1 MEYFY
6 IPLVLIGCYLIL
18 RTKNALHILQQ
29 NSYNLDGRY
38 FKWILT
44 NRIKIYTLFDH
55 LTLLLALIFVFIFDK
70 NFVLISTSVLYF
82 VGIIIS
88 FLKMKKETYKL
99 KFKVTSRIKRLIF
112 TIFLIYTIPTLLIVL
127 NFDINHLHDYF
138 YGYILIGYL
147 QYYVVLLALFINSPI
162 ERLVYYYYYFK
173 AKKKLKGMKSL
184 DVIGITGSYGKT
196 SSKNILSDI
205 LNIKYNVLPSPK
217 NFNTPYGL
225 MITVN
230 NYLDK
235 FTDLLIAEMG
245 AYRKGEIKELC
256 DFVQPKYGILTKI
269 GVAHL
274 ESFGSQ
280 ENIQV
285 GKFELIESLPQDGI
299 GILNRDDELQVKY
312 QLKNKVKIIWIGIE
326 NKADYTAENIKITKD
341 GSTFDVFVKA
351 ENKSYKFQTK
361 LLGKTNIYNL
371 LAGIALGH
379 QLGINFEQLQQ
390 VVKLVK
396 PVEHRLELKKYGTIN
411 IIDDAYNSNPLGAK
425 TALEV
430 LKMMKGKKIIV
441 TAGMIELGEQQN
453 KLNKQLGKDIA
464 EVCDEVILIGK
475 NQTKPIYDG
484 LVDSKFSKLKIH
496 VLSDITDAFPLVRK
510 LDEGNTYLLIEND
523 LPDIFNE

>member
-1 MEYFY
+1 MEYFF
-6 IPLVLIGCYLIL
+6 IPVFFISCYLIL
-18 RTKNALHILQQ
+18 RTKTALHVLQQ
-29 NSYNLDGRY
+29 NSYNLDSRY
-38 FKWILT
+38 FKWIIS
-44 NRIKIYTLFDH
+44 NRIKVFTIFDN
-55 LTLLLALIFVFIFDK
+55 LTLLLALIFVFVFDK
-70 NFVLISTSVLYF
+70 NFVLISTTVLYF
-82 VGIIIS
+82 GGIIVT

-112 TIFLIYTIPTLLIVL
+112 TIFLIYAIPTLIIFL
-127 NFDINHLHDYF
+127 NFDINHLHDYL
-138 YGYILIGYL
+138 YSYILVGYL

-173 AKKKLKGMKSL
+173 AKKKLKDMKSL
-184 DVIGITGSYGKT
+184 EVIGITGSYGKT

-230 NYLDK
+230 NHLDK

-245 AYRKGEIKELC
+245 AYHKGEIKELC
-256 DFVQPKYGILTKI
+256 DFVKPKYGILTKI
-269 GVAHL
+269 GIAHL

-280 ENIQV
+280 ENIQS

-299 GILNRDDELQVKY
+299 GILNKDDELQVKY

-326 NKADYTAENIKITKD
+326 KKADYTAENIKITKD
-341 GSTFDVFVKA
+341 GSIFDVLVKS
-351 ENKSYKFQTK
+351 ENKAYKFQTK

-379 QLGINFEQLQQ
+379 QLGIDFDQLQQ
-390 VVKLVK
+390 AVKSVK
-396 PVEHRLELKKYGTIN
+396 QIEHRLELKKYGTIN

-430 LKMMKGKKIIV
+430 LKLLGGKKIIV

-453 KLNKQLGKDIA
+453 KLNKQLGKEIA

-475 NQTKPIYDG
+475 NQTKPIFDG
-484 LVDSKFSKLKIH
+484 LVESKFSKNNIYILN
-496 VLSDITDAFPLVRK
+496 DIKDAFPLVRK